1 MSGPP
6 GQDPDHSG
14 ELQRAIGDRYLIERV
29 IARGGMAIVYLAND
43 RMLERQVAIKLLDP
57 ERSSQLSAER
67 FLREVRITAQLQHTN
82 ILPLIDSGRVDGL
95 AYAVMPFVEGESLRD
110 LLHRTAR
117 VPLADALLRAREI
130 AEALE
135 YAHQRGIVHR
145 DIKPENILLSNGQ
158 AVISDFGVAYA
169 RHLASQG
176 ALTGVG
182 ETLGTPAYMSPEQIR
197 GEAVDGRSDLYSLGC
212 MVYEMLSGH
221 PPFDEPSVRKVLN
234 AHLHSEP
241 EALETR
247 APETPERVVQLV
259 RRAMAK
265 APAER
270 FESAGAMA
278 AALRRA
284 LGEPPRHATPSGAE
298 LAEALRE
305 KPPLLSRLKVSGALV
320 WLVLLAAGLLALV
333 PLLKRGSGTSR
344 AGGGVPSVAV
354 MLPRAEPDG
363 SVPAYLTEGLGGEV
377 IAELARHPN
386 VRVTP
391 QASSFA
397 PALAALPA
405 LAVAESLDATHV
417 VSTVVVPGDES
428 YSATVRVLRALDG
441 SPLWQRTYQFAE
453 GNLGRIAIQIG
464 DDALAEILGGSV
476 TPSPAR
482 ASSAKPLLPAVLV
495 GRYWMARGTPEAMTK
510 AREAFTAALAVDSTS
525 VEALAG
531 LANTRIRTAQ
541 YGYRSAEDSYTSLA
555 LAIDEAERALA
566 LAPESGDARFI
577 AARAGRIAGRPRDSL
592 IALVESALALSPN
605 LPDALVDLA
614 QLQGEAGNADSAI
627 ALAALAV
634 RLNPYAPA
642 TRHGAITA
650 ALRVRRYDFAIEQA
664 RARLAQDP
672 GDLVAL
678 ALEGLALS
686 AAGRSDECVDRAF
699 GPWLAAQATC
709 LHAAGRTA
717 EARVAADSLRR
728 LLAQGTFGTVH
739 QFTDLGTYYAWT
751 GNGTEAMV
759 WIRQAAERTPLLI
772 DWVFTSGLY
781 DKALK
786 DRTFVDQLQGL
797 RKDVQVRLAAR
808 RPAKVSAE
816 FTCES
821 GETVRAEF
829 RNDSAFVA
837 LPGQDVALAQA
848 VSASG
853 ARYTDGDIQV
863 WNKGKEI
870 TVSKGDS
877 LLLQCR
883 QK

>member
-1 MSGPP
+1 MT
-6 GQDPDHSG
+6 DPDPQASFHSG
-14 ELQRAIGDRYLIERV
+14 ELQVALGARYTIERV
-29 IARGGMAIVYLAND
+29 IARGGMAIVYLAHD
-43 RMLERQVAIKLLDP
+43 GELGRKVAIKLLDP

-67 FLREVRITAQLQHTN
+67 FLREVRITAQLQHPN
-82 ILPLIDSGRVDGL
+82 ILPLIDSGRADGL

-117 VPLADALLRAREI
+117 VPLADALLWAREI

-212 MVYEMLSGH
+212 MVYEMLAGH

-234 AHLHSEP
+234 AHLHSQP
-241 EALETR
+241 QPLETR
-247 APETPERVVQLV
+247 APETPERVVHLV

-265 APAER
+265 VPADR
-270 FESAGAMA
+270 FESSGAMA

-298 LAEALRE
+298 LAEALGQP
-305 KPPLLSRLKVSGALV
+305 PPLLKRLELSGAMG

-333 PLLKRGSGTSR
+333 LLVPGGPGAPAVTGGT
-344 AGGGVPSVAV
+344 PSVAV

-377 IAELARHPN
+377 IAELARHRT

-397 PALAALPA
+397 PALAALPPP
-405 LAVAESLDATHV
+405 AVGESLGATHV

-428 YSATVRVLRALDG
+428 YAATVRVLRALDG
-441 SPLWQRTYQFAE
+441 SPLWQRTYQFGE

-476 TPSPAR
+476 PAPPSR
-482 ASSAKPLLPAVLV
+482 ATEAKPLLAAVLV
-495 GRYWMARGTPEAMTK
+495 GRYWMARGTPDAMAK
-510 AREAFTAALAVDSTS
+510 AREAFTSALAVDSTS

-541 YGYRSAEDSYTSLA
+541 YGYRSAEDSYTSLSR
-555 LAIDEAERALA
+555 AIDEAERALA

-592 IALVESALALSPN
+592 IALYESALAMSPN
-605 LPDALVDLA
+605 QSDALVDLA

-634 RLNPYAPA
+634 RLSPYAPA

-672 GDLVAL
+672 GDVVAL

-686 AAGRSDECVDRAF
+686 AAGRSEECADRSF

-728 LLAQGTFGTVH
+728 LLAQGDFVTVH
-739 QFTDLGTYYAWT
+739 QFTDLATYYAWT
-751 GNGTEAMV
+751 GNAAEAMV

-781 DKALK
+781 DKVLK
-786 DRTFVDQLQGL
+786 DRTFLDQLQGL
-797 RKDVQVRLAAR
+797 RKDMQARLAAR
-808 RPAKVSAE
+808 RVAADS
-816 FTCES
+816 
-821 GETVRAEF
+821 TVT
-829 RNDSAFVA
+829 
-837 LPGQDVALAQA
+837 PGAAP
-848 VSASG
+848 
-853 ARYTDGDIQV
+853 
-863 WNKGKEI
+863 
-870 TVSKGDS
+870 
-877 LLLQCR
+877 
-883 QK
+883 